1 MLITGVRCIEILD
14 SRGFPTLKTFVELD
28 TGVVGSASVPSGA
41 STGVHEAHELRDED
55 PKRYQGK
62 GVLKAQYAVENELAP
77 LLIGKNPNNQQQI
90 DAVMI
95 AADGTENKSRLGANA
110 ILSASLAV
118 AKAASV
124 GQKKELYEYLASFFE
139 TTSYVLPVP
148 LINVINGGKHASQ
161 SSDFQEYM
169 IIPYGFTRFA
179 EALRAAAEVFQV
191 LKKKVTTLGHS
202 TTVGDEGGFA
212 LPFKTNE
219 EPLQLLMEAI
229 EESSYVDGQEIALGI
244 DAAASEFYANNE
256 YRFATNQASYTTK
269 QLSDYYAEL
278 VAKYPLVSLED
289 PFAED
294 DWDGF
299 VDLTEKIGATTQI
312 VGDDL
317 YVTNKDRLRRGI
329 EKKASNSIL
338 IKLNQIGTL
347 SETIDAIQQAK
358 MNDMTAVI
366 SHRSGETEDTFIAD
380 LVVASGVGQIKTGS
394 MSRSERLAKYNRLL
408 EIEHLEKDSTFASFP
423 FKKD

>member
-1 MLITGVRCIEILD
+1 MVITGVRCIEILD
-14 SRGFPTLKTFVELD
+14 SRGFPTLKTFIKLD
-28 TGVVGSASVPSGA
+28 NGAVGSASIPSGA
-41 STGVHEAHELRDED
+41 STGIHEAHELRDED

-62 GVLKAQYAVENELAP
+62 GVLKAKYAVENEIAP
-77 LLIGKNPNNQQQI
+77 LIIGKDPNNQQQL
-90 DAVMI
+90 DGAMI
-95 AADGTENKSRLGANA
+95 ALDGTKNKSRLGANA

-118 AKAASV
+118 AKATSV

-148 LINVINGGKHASQ
+148 LINVINGGKHASK

-169 IIPYGFTRFA
+169 IIPYGFTRFS
-179 EALRAAAEVFQV
+179 EALRAAAEIFQV
-191 LKKKVTTLGHS
+191 LKKKVSALGHS

-229 EESSYVDGQEIALGI
+229 EESSYVAGQEIALGI
-244 DAAASEFYANNE
+244 DAAASVFYENDE
-256 YRFATNQASYTTK
+256 YRFATNQTNYTTEK
-269 QLSDYYAEL
+269 LSEYYAEL

-299 VDLTEKIGATTQI
+299 THLTAKVGATIQI
-312 VGDDL
+312 IGDDL
-317 YVTNKDRLRRGI
+317 YATNKDRLRQGI

-338 IKLNQIGTL
+338 VKLNQIGTL
-347 SETIDAIQQAK
+347 SETIDVIQQAK
-358 MNDMTAVI
+358 MNDMTVVI
-366 SHRSGETEDTFIAD
+366 SHRSGETEDAFIAD
-380 LVVASGVGQIKTGS
+380 LVVASGAGQIKTGS
-394 MSRSERLAKYNRLL
+394 MSRSERMAKYNRLL
-408 EIEHLEKDSTFASFP
+408 EIEHLEKTSTFASFP
-423 FKKD
+423 FKKE